1 MEDIDKYEILS
12 SVASLENNR
21 LAHAGGEESEVEKL
35 KTNMKPID
43 EVKIMLSG
51 IIKDISSVKSDMAVI
66 KNRLYELQRENRLLK
81 EEKIH
86 NSNKWGF
93 GFY

>member
-12 SVASLENNR
+12 SVASLENN
-21 LAHAGGEESEVEKL
+21 HEVSESKPMPKANCVM
-35 KTNMKPID
+35 TNMKPID

-51 IIKDISSVKSDMAVI
+51 IIKDMSSVKSDMAVI

-81 EEKIH
+81 EEKFH

>member
-1 MEDIDKYEILS
+1 MEDIDKYEIL
-12 SVASLENNR
+12 ENNR
-21 LAHAGGEESEVEKL
+21 PCGEESEVEKL

-43 EVKIMLSG
+43 EVKVMLSG
-51 IIKDISSVKSDMAVI
+51 IIKDMSSVKSDMAVI

-81 EEKIH
+81 EEKFH